1 MKRKFAKI
9 LRKFADRIYPQ
20 EGTYLPPLG
29 CRVGELKRLSV
40 GYQYPKGTTS
50 LNFDDIR
57 LRLTQLLSKGLLDN
71 GAILFTINDSN
82 HCINTIEASIY
93 VKRPENIDGYKEL

>member
-1 MKRKFAKI
+1 MKRKLAKI
-9 LRKFADRIYPQ
+9 LRNLADRIYPQ

-40 GYQYPKGTTS
+40 GYQYPKGKTS

-57 LRLTQLLSKGLLDN
+57 TRLTYLLTKGLLDN

-93 VKRPENIDGYKEL
+93 VKRPENIDGYEEL

>member
-1 MKRKFAKI
+1 MKKKLAKI
-9 LRKFADRIYPQ
+9 LRKFADRISPQ
-20 EGTYLPPLG
+20 EGIYLPPLG

-40 GYQYPKGTTS
+40 GYQYPKGTPL

-57 LRLTQLLSKGLLDN
+57 SRLTHLLLKGLLDN
-71 GAILFTINDSN
+71 GAILFTINDSG

-93 VKRPENIDGYKEL
+93 VKRPENIDGYEEL

>member
-1 MKRKFAKI
+1 MKRKLAKI
-9 LRKFADRIYPQ
+9 LRKFADRISPQ

-57 LRLTQLLSKGLLDN
+57 SRLTQLLSKCLLDN

-82 HCINTIEASIY
+82 HYINTIEASIY
-93 VKRPENIDGYKEL
+93 VKRPENIDGYEEL